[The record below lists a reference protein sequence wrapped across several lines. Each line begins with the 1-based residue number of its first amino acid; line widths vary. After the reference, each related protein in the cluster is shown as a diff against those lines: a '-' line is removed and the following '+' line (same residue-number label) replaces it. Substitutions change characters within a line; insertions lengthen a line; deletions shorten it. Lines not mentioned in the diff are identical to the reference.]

1 MIKKVYVVTSGEYS
15 DFGIEQVFST
25 KEKAQN
31 FIDLSKEYGNDSI
44 NDEIDEYD
52 LDPDFGVPHYHKF
65 KYFYFVEMD
74 KEGNI
79 KHCNKT
85 HLDIM
90 NPEVE
95 KEMLYLTKDYLNKKS
110 VLNAI
115 INANDKEHA
124 IKIMGEKRTK
134 ILAANRWIDDI
145 GNRYSIE
152 L

>member
-1 MIKKVYVVTSGEYS
+1 MKKKVYVVTSGEYS

-31 FIDLSKEYGNDSI
+31 FIDLSKEYGNDNI
-44 NDEIDEYD
+44 NYEIDEYD
-52 LDPDFGVPHYHKF
+52 LDPIVKVPHYHKF

-95 KEMLYLTKDYLNKKS
+95 KEMVYLTNDYLSKKS